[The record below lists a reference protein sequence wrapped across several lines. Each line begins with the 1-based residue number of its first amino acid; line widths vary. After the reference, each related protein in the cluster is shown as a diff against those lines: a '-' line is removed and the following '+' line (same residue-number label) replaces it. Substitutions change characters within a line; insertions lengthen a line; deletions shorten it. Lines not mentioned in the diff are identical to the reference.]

1 MQVYIFKVGDTLF
14 MISRWLLVVFFILL
28 FFLLMP
34 VDAHVPIS
42 AENNNNLNTA
52 LYIEKP
58 LKSYVIYGHL
68 HDASDVGYYKFNL
81 NTGDQ
86 LKLSLMTPG
95 FDAPVP
101 DMVVMSPGN
110 SVSNDTL
117 PQYFDIPQGYGAEV
131 IKGQKPVTAEYEPF
145 TPAAIFN
152 VASYTENIT
161 QPGTYYVA
169 VVSPA
174 DETQYS
180 IAVGYLE
187 EFSVSEWILVPVS
200 VINTHIWE
208 GQSIIVIL
216 APFLA
221 IMILGLI
228 LITRREQTN
237 QIKKPLSFWLAT
249 IAGLCYLGGASIAL
263 VQMVRVLMVTGLSAG
278 VIITL
283 ILAFIPIM
291 LGIWILR
298 ISRSTFPLS
307 KKDRFSLGII
317 GLLGLLFWA
326 GLIIGPVIAF
336 IAALVPER
344 Y

>member
-1 MQVYIFKVGDTLF
+1 MTR
-14 MISRWLLVVFFILL
+14 RWLLPLFLILL
-28 FFLLMP
+28 MVNILP

-42 AENNNNLNTA
+42 ADNNNNLNSA
-52 LYIEKP
+52 LFIENP

-68 HDASDVGYYKFNL
+68 HDAGDGGYYRFNL
-81 NTGDQ
+81 NSGDQ
-86 LKLSLMTPG
+86 LRLSLMTPG

-101 DMVVMSPGN
+101 DIIVMSPGN
-110 SVSNDTL
+110 SGSTTTL
-117 PQYFDIPQGYGAEV
+117 PQTIEIPQGYGAEV

-145 TPAAIFN
+145 SPAAIFN
-152 VASYTENIT
+152 VASYSKNIT
-161 QPGTYYVA
+161 QPGSYYVA
-169 VVSPA
+169 IVSPA

-208 GQSIIVIL
+208 GQSLIAIL
-216 APFLA
+216 APFLT

-228 LITRREQTN
+228 LIARREQN
-237 QIKKPLSFWLAT
+237 KPIKKPRSFWLVI
-249 IAGLCYLGGASIAL
+249 IAGLCYFGGASIIL
-263 VQMVRVLMVTGLSAG
+263 VQMVRVLMVTGFSAG
-278 VIITL
+278 VIVTL
-283 ILAFIPIM
+283 ILAFIPVI
-291 LGIWILR
+291 LGVWILR
-298 ISRSTFPLS
+298 IARSTFPLS
-307 KKDRFSLGII
+307 KQNRFSLGII

-344 Y
+344 YERRYSNQHF

>member
-1 MQVYIFKVGDTLF
+1 MY
-14 MISRWLLVVFFILL
+14 
-28 FFLLMP
+28 
-34 VDAHVPIS
+34 AHVPIS
-42 AENNNNLNTA
+42 ADSNIDLATA
-52 LYIEKP
+52 LSVEKP
-58 LKSYVIYGHL
+58 TKSYVIYGHL
-68 HDASDVGYYKFNL
+68 HNAGDAGYFQFNL
-81 NTGDQ
+81 NSGDQ

-95 FDAPVP
+95 FDAPIP

-110 SVSNDTL
+110 SVSTDGL
-117 PQYFDIPQGYGAEV
+117 PQTVDIPQGYGAEV

-152 VASYTENIT
+152 VASYSKNIT

-169 VVSPA
+169 VISPS

-187 EFSVSEWILVPVS
+187 EFSVSEWILVPVN

-208 GQSIIVIL
+208 GQSMIAIL

-228 LITRREQTN
+228 LIARREQTN
-237 QIKKPLSFWLAT
+237 QIKKPLSFWFAT
-249 IAGLCYLGGASIAL
+249 IAGLCYFGGASIVL
-263 VQMVRVLMVTGLSAG
+263 VQMFRVLMVTGFSAG
-278 VIITL
+278 VIVTL

-298 ISRSTFPLS
+298 IARSPFPLS

-336 IAALVPER
+336 IAALVPVR

>member
-1 MQVYIFKVGDTLF
+1 MTK
-14 MISRWLLVVFFILL
+14 RWLIPLFFILITIIIL
-28 FFLLMP
+28 A

-42 AENNNNLNTA
+42 ADNNNNLNSA
-52 LYIEKP
+52 LIIENP

-68 HDASDVGYYKFNL
+68 HDAGDGGYYRFNL
-81 NTGDQ
+81 NSGDQ
-86 LKLSLMTPG
+86 LRLSLMTPG

-101 DMVVMSPGN
+101 DIVIMSPGN
-110 SVSNDTL
+110 SGSTTTL
-117 PQYFDIPQGYGAEV
+117 PQTIEIPQGYDAEV
-131 IKGQKPVTAEYEPF
+131 IEGQKPVTAEYEPF

-152 VASYTENIT
+152 VASYSKNIT
-161 QPGTYYVA
+161 RPGTYYVA

-174 DETQYS
+174 DETRYS

-208 GQSIIVIL
+208 GQSLIAIM

-228 LITRREQTN
+228 LIARREQTK
-237 QIKKPLSFWLAT
+237 QIKKPMTFWLAT
-249 IAGLCYLGGASIAL
+249 IAGLCYLGGASIVL
-263 VQMVRVLMVTGLSAG
+263 VQMVRVIFVTGLSAG
-278 VIITL
+278 VIVTL
-283 ILAFIPIM
+283 ILAIIPVI
-291 LGIWILR
+291 LGVWILR
-298 ISRSTFPLS
+298 ISRSPFPLL
-307 KKDRFSLGII
+307 KKDRFFLGII

-326 GLIIGPVIAF
+326 GLIIGPVIAC

>member
-1 MQVYIFKVGDTLF
+1 
-14 MISRWLLVVFFILL
+14 MISRWLLLVFFILL
-28 FFLLMP
+28 IVITLP
-34 VDAHVPIS
+34 VYAHVPIS
-42 AENNNNLNTA
+42 ADSNIDLATA
-52 LYIEKP
+52 LSVEKP
-58 LKSYVIYGHL
+58 TKSYVIYGHL
-68 HDASDVGYYKFNL
+68 HNAGDAGYFQFSL
-81 NTGDQ
+81 NSGDQ

-95 FDAPVP
+95 FDAPIP
-101 DMVVMSPGN
+101 DMVIMSPGN
-110 SVSNDTL
+110 SVSTDGL
-117 PQYFDIPQGYGAEV
+117 PQSVDIPKGYRAEV

-152 VASYTENIT
+152 VASYSKNIT

-169 VVSPA
+169 VISPS

-187 EFSVSEWILVPVS
+187 EFRVSEWILVPVN

-228 LITRREQTN
+228 LIARREQTN
-237 QIKKPLSFWLAT
+237 QIKKPLSFWFAT
-249 IAGLCYLGGASIAL
+249 IAGLCYLGGASIVL
-263 VQMVRVLMVTGLSAG
+263 VQMFRVLMVTGFSAG
-278 VIITL
+278 VIVTL

-298 ISRSTFPLS
+298 IARSPFPLS

-326 GLIIGPVIAF
+326 GLIIGPVIAI
-336 IAALVPER
+336 IAALVPVR
-344 Y
+344 YSKQLP

>member
-1 MQVYIFKVGDTLF
+1 MTKQ
-14 MISRWLLVVFFILL
+14 WLLPLFLILL
-28 FFLLMP
+28 MVIIFP
-34 VDAHVPIS
+34 VDSHVPIS
-42 AENNNNLNTA
+42 ADNNNNLYSA
-52 LYIEKP
+52 LFIENP
-58 LKSYVIYGHL
+58 LKSYVIYEHL
-68 HDASDVGYYKFNL
+68 HDAGDGGYYRFNL
-81 NTGDQ
+81 NSGDQ
-86 LKLSLMTPG
+86 LRLSLMTPG

-101 DMVVMSPGN
+101 DIIVLSPGN
-110 SVSNDTL
+110 SGSTTTL
-117 PQYFDIPQGYGAEV
+117 PQTIEIPQGYGAEV

-145 TPAAIFN
+145 TPSAIFN
-152 VASYTENIT
+152 VASYSKNIT
-161 QPGTYYVA
+161 RPGSYYVA
-169 VVSPA
+169 IVSPV

-208 GQSIIVIL
+208 GQPLIAIL
-216 APFLA
+216 APFLT

-228 LITRREQTN
+228 LIARREQN
-237 QIKKPLSFWLAT
+237 KPIKKPRSFWLVT
-249 IAGLCYLGGASIAL
+249 IAGLCYFGGASIVL

-278 VIITL
+278 VIVTL
-283 ILAFIPIM
+283 ILAFIPAI
-291 LGIWILR
+291 LGVWILR
-298 ISRSTFPLS
+298 IARSTFPLS
-307 KKDRFSLGII
+307 KQNRFSLGII

>member
-1 MQVYIFKVGDTLF
+1 MTK
-14 MISRWLLVVFFILL
+14 RWLIPLFFILITIIIL
-28 FFLLMP
+28 A

-42 AENNNNLNTA
+42 ADNNNNLNSA
-52 LYIEKP
+52 LIIENP

-68 HDASDVGYYKFNL
+68 HDAGDGGYYRFNL
-81 NTGDQ
+81 NSGDQ
-86 LKLSLMTPG
+86 LRLSLMTPG

-101 DMVVMSPGN
+101 DIVIMSPGN
-110 SVSNDTL
+110 SGSTTTL
-117 PQYFDIPQGYGAEV
+117 PQTIEIPQGYDAEV
-131 IKGQKPVTAEYEPF
+131 IEGQKPVTAEYEPF

-152 VASYTENIT
+152 VASYSKNIT
-161 QPGTYYVA
+161 RPGTYYVA

-174 DETQYS
+174 DETRYS

-208 GQSIIVIL
+208 GQSLIAIM

-228 LITRREQTN
+228 LIARREQTK
-237 QIKKPLSFWLAT
+237 QIKKPMTFWLAT
-249 IAGLCYLGGASIAL
+249 IAGLCYLGGASIVL
-263 VQMVRVLMVTGLSAG
+263 VQMVRVIFVTGLSAG
-278 VIITL
+278 VIVTL
-283 ILAFIPIM
+283 ILAFIPLI
-291 LGIWILR
+291 LGVWILR
-298 ISRSTFPLS
+298 ISRSPFPLL
-307 KKDRFSLGII
+307 KKDRFFLGII

-326 GLIIGPVIAF
+326 GLIIGPVIAC

>member
-1 MQVYIFKVGDTLF
+1 MTLF
-14 MISRWLLVVFFILL
+14 
-28 FFLLMP
+28 P
-34 VDAHVPIS
+34 KD
-42 AENNNNLNTA
+42 
-52 LYIEKP
+52 
-58 LKSYVIYGHL
+58 
-68 HDASDVGYYKFNL
+68 
-81 NTGDQ
+81 
-86 LKLSLMTPG
+86 
-95 FDAPVP
+95 
-101 DMVVMSPGN
+101 
-110 SVSNDTL
+110 
-117 PQYFDIPQGYGAEV
+117 FDIPQGYGAEV

-208 GQSIIVIL
+208 GQSIIVIF

-237 QIKKPLSFWLAT
+237 QIKKTTVVLA
-249 IAGLCYLGGASIAL
+249 CNDC
-263 VQMVRVLMVTGLSAG
+263 R
-278 VIITL
+278 
-283 ILAFIPIM
+283 IM
-291 LGIWILR
+291 LFRWRIHSACPDGPGPYGNGPFCWCDHHPHPCFHTNHTRYLDSAHFPFNIPAIQKGSVLAGNHRAPWTAILGR
-298 ISRSTFPLS
+298 AYYRAGNCLYCSSGTGTILTQLLQSTFL
-307 KKDRFSLGII
+307 K
-317 GLLGLLFWA
+317 
-326 GLIIGPVIAF
+326 
-336 IAALVPER
+336 
-344 Y
+344 

>member
-1 MQVYIFKVGDTLF
+1 MAH
-14 MISRWLLVVFFILL
+14 RWLLPVFLILL
-28 FFLLMP
+28 LVIILP

-42 AENNNNLNTA
+42 ADNNNNLNSA
-52 LYIEKP
+52 FFIENP

-68 HDASDVGYYKFNL
+68 HDTGDVGYYRFNL
-81 NTGDQ
+81 NSGDQ

-95 FDAPVP
+95 FNAPVP
-101 DMVVMSPGN
+101 DIIVMSPGN
-110 SVSNDTL
+110 SGSTTAL
-117 PQYFDIPQGYGAEV
+117 PQTMEIPQGYSAEV

-152 VASYTENIT
+152 VASYSKNIT

-174 DETQYS
+174 NETQYS

-187 EFSVSEWILVPVS
+187 EFSVSEWILVPIS
-200 VINTHIWE
+200 VINTHIWG
-208 GQSIIVIL
+208 GQSLIAIL
-216 APFLA
+216 TPFLA

-228 LITRREQTN
+228 LIARREQSS
-237 QIKKPLSFWLAT
+237 QIKKPLSFWLTT
-249 IAGLCYLGGASIAL
+249 IAGLCYLGGASIVL

-278 VIITL
+278 VIVTL
-283 ILAFIPIM
+283 ILAFIPVT
-291 LGIWILR
+291 LGVWILR
-298 ISRSTFPLS
+298 IARSTFPLS

-326 GLIIGPVIAF
+326 GFIIGPVIAF
-336 IAALVPER
+336 IAALVPEQ